1 MPQIERFAGFYK
13 FTGDKM
19 RILLIHSDYLKYKT
33 KSKTKI
39 AEEIGEE
46 KKGGEFE
53 NALVVFTAVEKEDEH
68 SASEIVENA
77 VSEIINV
84 SSQIKPD
91 NVIIYPYA
99 HLSSSLGSPDLAKK
113 ILKNM
118 ELSLK
123 EKDVNVS
130 RIPFGWY
137 KSFEISC
144 KGHPLSELSRT
155 ITVEPKAEEKAA
167 EEPSKWYILTGGE
180 IYDPEEFEYENKD
193 LQKLALYELGKMK
206 SSGDEPP
213 HVRLMREKNLA
224 DYEPS
229 ADVGHLRW
237 YPKGRLIRDLLSDYV
252 YNLVTEQGAMP
263 VETPVMYNLADE
275 AIRIHAEKFGERQY
289 RMGVKKDL
297 MLRYACCFGAFRVLS
312 DSFLTWKN
320 LPVGIYELS
329 TYSFRLEKK
338 GEVVGLKR
346 LRGFTM
352 PDLHTVCRD
361 ISQSMEEFEKQIS
374 MCAKTG
380 EDFNI
385 NYEVIFRATA
395 DFFEE
400 NKEWM
405 FEAAEKIGKPV
416 LLEILSSRKHYWIC
430 KMDFA
435 AIDYLGRPIENPT
448 IQIDVESGKR
458 FGITYV
464 NEEEKEEYPIIIH
477 CSPTGSIERVICS
490 LLEKT
495 AVELDEKLPMFPT
508 WLSPTQVRLIPIAE
522 RHVEFALSLAYDLKA
537 NNIRVDVDERHET
550 VGKKIRNAGKEW
562 IPYTIVIGDKE
573 LESRQT
579 RSVRAI
585 KTEGFKSDKLTVNV
599 RETSEKVLMDKEELI
614 SKIQAE
620 VESMPFRQLPL
631 PLKLSKRINF

>member
-1 MPQIERFAGFYK
+1 M
-13 FTGDKM
+13 
-19 RILLIHSDYLKYKT
+19 IHSDYLRYKT

-39 AEEIGEE
+39 AEEIEDE

-53 NALVVFTAVEKEDEH
+53 NALVVFTAVEKEDEG
-68 SASEIVENA
+68 SRAEVVENA
-77 VSEIINV
+77 VSEVINV
-84 SSQIKPD
+84 SSQVKPD

-99 HLSSSLGSPDLAKK
+99 HLSSSLGSPNIAKE
-113 ILKNM
+113 ILKDM
-118 ELSLK
+118 ELELK
-123 EKDVNVS
+123 EKGINVS

-155 ITVEPKAEEKAA
+155 ITVKPPKEEKT
-167 EEPSKWYILTGGE
+167 EDEPSKWHILSHGKL
-180 IYDPEEFEYENKD
+180 YDVDDFEYENQD
-193 LQKLALYELGKMK
+193 LKKLVDYELGRLE

-213 HVRLMREKNLA
+213 HVRLMREKSLA

-252 YNLVTEQGAMP
+252 YNLVTEYGAMP
-263 VETPVMYNLADE
+263 VETPIMYDLADD
-275 AIRIHAEKFGERQY
+275 AIRVHAEKFGERQY
-289 RMGVKKDL
+289 RMGTKKEL

-352 PDLHTVCRD
+352 PDLHTVCD
-361 ISQSMEEFEKQIS
+361 HIDQAMEEFDKQIT
-374 MCAKTG
+374 MCSKTG
-380 EDFNI
+380 TDFKI
-385 NYEVIFRATA
+385 NYEVIFRATQ
-395 DFFEE
+395 DFFNE
-400 NKEWM
+400 NKDWM
-405 FEAAEKIGKPV
+405 YQAARQIGKPV
-416 LLEILSSRKHYWIC
+416 LLEILPQRKHYWIS

-448 IQIDVESGKR
+448 IQIDVESGER
-458 FGITYV
+458 FGITYL
-464 NEEEKEEYPIIIH
+464 NEDEKEEYPIILH

-495 AVELDEKLPMFPT
+495 AIELNEKPPMLPL
-508 WLSPTQVRLIPIAE
+508 WLSPTEIRIIPIAE
-522 RHVEFALSLAYDLKA
+522 RHLDFSMTLANELKETH
-537 NNIRVDVDERHET
+537 IRVDVDDRQET

-573 LESRQT
+573 LES
-579 RSVRAI
+579 
-585 KTEGFKSDKLTVNV
+585 EDLMVNL
-599 RETSEKVLMDKEELI
+599 RESNQKILMKKEELMDKIL
-614 SKIQAE
+614 SE
-620 VESMPFRQLPL
+620 VEGMPFRQLPL
-631 PLKLSKRINF
+631 PLEVSRRVNF